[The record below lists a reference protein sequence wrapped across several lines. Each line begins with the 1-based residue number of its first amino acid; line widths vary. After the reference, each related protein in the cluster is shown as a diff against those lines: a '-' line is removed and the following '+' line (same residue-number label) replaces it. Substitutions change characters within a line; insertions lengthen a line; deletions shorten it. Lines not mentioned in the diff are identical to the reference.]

1 MHQGFIVIHIFEIN
15 LSIFEMHIN
24 VFVGRKLISGSFDL
38 THRQTDRQTDRQ
50 ITTRALALYACQGLM
65 SYIL

>member
-38 THRQTDRQTDRQ
+38 THRQTDRQ
-50 ITTRALALYACQGLM
+50 LPEPWLLM